1 VSPGRPASDNRRV
14 DHAPPEGRPVPE
26 SRPVILAVDDDP
38 DAVALLGSELEDRYG
53 RAYTVLTARAVATA
67 VQQLTDLCAA
77 GDRLALILS
86 DQWLPDGTGCEL
98 LAHAGELFPHSR
110 RLLLVSWGEWE
121 VDATAAPLRRAIGL
135 GQVDYYALKPW
146 RPADELFHHVVT
158 ESLHGWVGSDA
169 SLSRELAVV
178 ADQGSSRA
186 SQLRSLLD
194 RNRVPFVFHPTGSP
208 DGVRLLQ
215 EYRQPDPGVPVV
227 IQRNGR
233 VLVDPSNAEIAEAY
247 GARTRLSGSLEYDVT
262 VIGAGPSGL
271 AAAVY
276 ASSEGLRTLVIEREA
291 VGGQAGSSSRIR
303 NYLGFPRG
311 VTGADL
317 ATRARQQA
325 WVFGTTFLQMCEAR
339 GLRCSGDRLYVTTT
353 TSNEISTG
361 VVVLAMGVSYRNL
374 GVPAL
379 DPLVGQGV
387 FYGATA
393 SEAERFSG
401 RSVYVVG
408 AGNSAGQAAV
418 HLASHA
424 ASVTIL
430 VRRDTLGATMSSYLV
445 DEIEGRSNIDV
456 RFRTEIVD
464 GSGSGSLATLTLH
477 DSGSGTT
484 ETVPADAV
492 FILIGARPF
501 TDWLP
506 EEVARD
512 RFGFVISGAGDQWRA
527 ERPPFMFESSMPG
540 VFAVG
545 DVRSGSVKRVAS
557 AAGEGSVA
565 IQQVHQYLQLIET
578 GG

>member
-1 VSPGRPASDNRRV
+1 VSPRRPASDNRRV

-67 VQQLTDLCAA
+67 MQQLTDLCAA

-98 LAHAGELFPHSR
+98 LAHASELFPHSR

-169 SLSRELAVV
+169 SLSRELAIV

-208 DGVRLLQ
+208 DGARLLQ

-325 WVFGTTFLQMCEAR
+325 WVFGTTFLQMCEAQ
-339 GLRCSGDRLYVTTT
+339 GLRCSGDRLYLSTT

-430 VRRDTLGATMSSYLV
+430 VRRDTLGPTMSSYLI

-464 GSGSGSLATLTLH
+464 GSGSGSLATLTLR
-477 DSGSGTT
+477 DAGSGTT

-512 RFGFVISGAGDQWRA
+512 RFGFVTTGAGDQWRA

-565 IQQVHQYLQLIET
+565 IQQVHQYLQLIEN

>member
-1 VSPGRPASDNRRV
+1 
-14 DHAPPEGRPVPE
+14 
-26 SRPVILAVDDDP
+26 VILAVDDDP

-67 VQQLTDLCAA
+67 MQQLTDLCAA

-194 RNRVPFVFHPTGSP
+194 RNRVPFVFHPAGSP

-339 GLRCSGDRLYVTTT
+339 GLRCSGDRLYVSTT

-445 DEIEGRSNIDV
+445 EEIEGRSNIDV